1 MAAAAARGAGTEA
14 AAKEIDK
21 KVELMKEV
29 RAHEVAISEL
39 NSLPPSRGNKAI
51 VERNLLPNDA
61 DASLTLI
68 ELVCLG
74 LQQPVYQ
81 KAGNIF
87 FRKSIQS
94 VVTAEQKQL
103 DLAKARL
110 NKLDQA

>member
-39 NSLPPSRGNKAI
+39 NSLPPSR
-51 VERNLLPNDA
+51 
-61 DASLTLI
+61 
-68 ELVCLG
+68 
-74 LQQPVYQ
+74 PVYQ

-87 FRKSIQS
+87 FRRSIQS

>member
-1 MAAAAARGAGTEA
+1 MAAAWPRMTGSTVT
-14 AAKEIDK
+14 KEVEK

-39 NSLPPSRGNKAI
+39 NSLHPSRA
-51 VERNLLPNDA
+51 
-61 DASLTLI
+61 
-68 ELVCLG
+68 
-74 LQQPVYQ
+74 VYQ

-87 FRKSIQS
+87 FRKSVKS
-94 VVTAEQKQL
+94 AVASEQKQL